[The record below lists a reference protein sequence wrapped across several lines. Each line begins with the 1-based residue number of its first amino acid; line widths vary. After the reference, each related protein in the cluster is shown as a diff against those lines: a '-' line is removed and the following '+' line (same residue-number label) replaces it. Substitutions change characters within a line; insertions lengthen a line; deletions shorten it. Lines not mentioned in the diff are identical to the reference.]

1 MFYKTELCIM
11 ICSHCSKKISR
22 HIRGSGS
29 KTNHYR
35 SCDANVCSWKCA
47 VTRRDEIS
55 VFDPDLNS
63 PSYWQYFNA
72 EDIESASKLKRS
84 SSEYSLRNNTKY
96 DDQFSMIV
104 LPIISEE
111 NEREIDKNDDT
122 KIHIVLFFI
131 MGLSLLCIIC

>member
-1 MFYKTELCIM
+1 M
-11 ICSHCSKKISR
+11 
-22 HIRGSGS
+22 
-29 KTNHYR
+29 
-35 SCDANVCSWKCA
+35 
-47 VTRRDEIS
+47 
-55 VFDPDLNS
+55 FDPDLNS